1 MSYLQRLLDAAP
13 AVLSIA
19 PGNAA
24 PSPVVAHDQRL
35 GQFPDLLDRMMP
47 THKAE
52 ASPRPNPPVDVG
64 RRSTAPAAEHAPKE
78 AAVPLPL
85 PDPAAATMPLKRDAP
100 APPPAEDLAI
110 RSAADRPADPAAPNA
125 ETMSEMRVVEL
136 SKPLPK
142 VHDPTPSAPL
152 APPDTETAEPGLAQ
166 SIVQIAAS
174 PITVPAWPIP
184 ETDFRP
190 LEEASARP
198 APDVRAVP
206 QTLPPAPAPAPVPA
220 PDTPSAGTRPGPRQ
234 PAPAAAATLEP
245 PADIAPSPLAGV
257 PETAPA
263 TSQPAPAAARA
274 TQERDVPTVERIV
287 EQQPTPVPATHPMTA
302 AEVSVIGPISI
313 GSPGPREMRARG
325 WG

>member
-19 PGNAA
+19 PGNAS

-47 THKAE
+47 THLAE
-52 ASPRPNPPVDVG
+52 DLHRLNPPVDVG
-64 RRSTAPAAEHAPKE
+64 RRSTAPAAEHAPTE
-78 AAVPLPL
+78 AAAPLPL
-85 PDPAAATMPLKRDAP
+85 PDPAAVAMPLKRDEP
-100 APPPAEDLAI
+100 APPQAEELAFS
-110 RSAADRPADPAAPNA
+110 SAADRPADPAAPDA
-125 ETMSEMRVVEL
+125 ETMSEMRAVDR
-136 SKPLPK
+136 SSPMPK
-142 VHDPTPSAPL
+142 IPDPTPSAPPV
-152 APPDTETAEPGLAQ
+152 PPDTEAAESGLAPY
-166 SIVQIAAS
+166 ILQIPAS

-184 ETDFRP
+184 EADFRP
-190 LEEASARP
+190 LEEVSPGP
-198 APDVRAVP
+198 APDVGAVP
-206 QTLPPAPAPAPVPA
+206 RTLPPAPAPAPAPVP
-220 PDTPSAGTRPGPRQ
+220 PSAEVPPGQRR
-234 PAPAAAATLEP
+234 PAPAAAASLEP

-263 TSQPAPAAARA
+263 APHPLPAAAQA
-274 TQERDVPTVERIV
+274 ASERGVPIVERIV
-287 EQQPTPVPATHPMTA
+287 EQLPTPIPATHPMTA